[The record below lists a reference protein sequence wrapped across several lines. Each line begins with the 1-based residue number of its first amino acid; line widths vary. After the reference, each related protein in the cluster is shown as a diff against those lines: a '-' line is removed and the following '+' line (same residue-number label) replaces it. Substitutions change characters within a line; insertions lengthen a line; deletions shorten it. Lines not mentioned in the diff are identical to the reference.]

1 MLAKEEWKGL
11 LNNAFNR
18 FPDFIVGHVFGPDG
32 IADIQLGAN
41 RTDEAPM
48 EFGVTGAILLQRIEL
63 LAGVLVDVV
72 GGAVSGHAAFSF
84 KNPYLA
90 IRGLDDVVGV
100 EVVPAEGTAIN

>member
-1 MLAKEEWKGL
+1 MFEILKLKEL
-11 LNNAFNR
+11 ILNR
-18 FPDFIVGHVFGPDG
+18 FPHRIICHILGPYSV
-32 IADIQLGAN
+32 ADIQLGAN